1 MHFGLVMECDYRE
14 GVTQDQAFQEAFQM
28 AELSEE
34 CGLDGVWLAERHF
47 AAPRGPLD
55 SQGAGIPSIV
65 SVPMIMASAIAAR
78 TRRLRVG
85 IAVSVLPLCHPIRM
99 AEEAA
104 TVDNIS
110 QGRFDF
116 GIGRSGFARAYE
128 GYGIPYGES
137 RELFQESLEVI
148 VKAWTTPRLDHQ
160 GKYYNFS
167 DVCVMPRPYQQPH
180 PPIRIAATTR
190 DTFPQVGRMG
200 YPIFG
205 GLRGMDIPEMKEHLK
220 VYREEWKA
228 AGNSGD
234 GTDVILRIPIYV
246 AETEEQARSE
256 PEESTMR
263 SFQRL
268 AQTYATSAAS
278 SGTTASE
285 ERIERGQRLSGVT
298 YETLLQNRVAYG
310 TPEAVVDRL
319 KEITEE
325 LQLSGVIAEMNVGGK
340 TPKERVLNS
349 IRLFGE
355 RVAPAFK

>member
-1 MHFGLVMECDYRE
+1 MECDYRE

-200 YPIFG
+200 HPIFV
-205 GLRGMDIPEMKEHLK
+205 GLRGMDRPEVARHLS
-220 VYREEWKA
+220 VYREAWRE
-228 AGNSGD
+228 AGHPKD
-234 GTDVILRIPIYV
+234 GDVILRIPVYV
-246 AETEEQARSE
+246 AETEKQALSE
-256 PEESTMR
+256 PEVSTMSSYR
-263 SFQRL
+263 RMAENFSR
-268 AQTYATSAAS
+268 SAAG
-278 SGTTASE
+278 SGTTVSE
-285 ERIERGQRLSGVT
+285 ERAERGRRLANVT
-298 YETLLQNRVAYG
+298 YEDLLRDRVAYG
-310 TPEAVVDRL
+310 TPDAVAEQI
-319 KEITEE
+319 KGMQEE
-325 LQLSGVIAEMNVGGK
+325 LGLSGVIAEMNVGGLV
-340 TPKERVLNS
+340 PKERVLNS
-349 IRLFGE
+349 LRLFGE
-355 RVAPAFK
+355 QVVPHFK